1 MARVAKI
8 KAVLEGWDGAPGVNS
23 WYFTSIGGLAP
34 DADGIEAMAALIRD
48 AYSDL
53 KPYIVGGIRINI
65 DPAAAVYEVETGD
78 LVAVH
83 GTGTHAEVVGQAA
96 GKDLALSR
104 ATQINVRLQTDAIVG
119 NRILAGRHFI
129 GPCSN
134 NALDYGGKVT
144 AEVASLVDTAYAG
157 MLDIAGPHRLVVWSQ
172 PKPARTGSS
181 GKPLPA
187 QVGAFG
193 YVQSADAQAVPGTL
207 RSRKV

>member
-1 MARVAKI
+1 MASVAKI

-23 WYFTSIGGLAP
+23 WYFTSAGGSSP
-34 DADGIEAMAALIRD
+34 DQIACEAFATLIMS
-48 AYSDL
+48 AYDDL
-53 KPYIVGGIRINI
+53 KGYIAGGVRINI
-65 DPAAAVYEVETGD
+65 DPVASVFAVETGD
-78 LVAVH
+78 LEAVY
-83 GTGTHAEVVGQAA
+83 GTGTHAEVVGGATTNFAQ
-96 GKDLALSR
+96 LSR

-129 GPCSN
+129 GPCGN
-134 NALDYGGKVT
+134 NAIGFDGKMKP
-144 AEVASLVDTAYAG
+144 EVATAVDTAYAG
-157 MLDIAGPHRLVVWSQ
+157 MLDVVGQGRLVVWSQ

-207 RSRKV
+207 RSRKI

>member
-23 WYFTSIGGLAP
+23 WYFTSVGGLAP
-34 DADGIEAMAALIRD
+34 DAAGVEALAALMMS
-48 AYSDL
+48 AYDDL
-53 KPYIVGGIRINI
+53 KGYIVGGVRINI

-83 GTGTHAEVVGQAA
+83 GTGTHTEVVGGATTNFAQ
-96 GKDLALSR
+96 LSR

-129 GPCSN
+129 GPCGN
-134 NALDYGGKVT
+134 NAIGFDGKVK
-144 AEVASLVDTAYAG
+144 AEVATAVETAYAG

-207 RSRKV
+207 RSRKT